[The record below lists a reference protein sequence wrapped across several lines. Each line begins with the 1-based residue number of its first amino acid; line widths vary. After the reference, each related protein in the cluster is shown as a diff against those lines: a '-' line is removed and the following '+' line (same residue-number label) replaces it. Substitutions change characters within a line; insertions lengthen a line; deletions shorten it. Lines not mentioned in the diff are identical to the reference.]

1 MSHPSRPRKAWL
13 ASYSELFGLWRRKAE
28 SREDAEDAMHD
39 TVVGM
44 LENNTALIDNPR
56 AYLARGTSNRLISRH
71 RHQTVLTVLPLD
83 ELSDTEHP
91 RQAGADSHAQ
101 FEQLADALVSALADL
116 PPKCREVYIKHRLEG
131 WTHTEIAQDMALSR
145 SMVEKYMTRALR
157 HIHER
162 LHHYV
167 PD

>member
-1 MSHPSRPRKAWL
+1 MSHASRPRKAWL
-13 ASYSELFGLWRRKAE
+13 ASYSELFGAWRRKAE

-44 LENNTALIDNPR
+44 LENSTGVIDNPR

-91 RQAGADSHAQ
+91 RCAGTDSDAQ
-101 FEQLADALVSALADL
+101 FEQLADALMHALSEL
-116 PPKCREVYIKHRLEG
+116 PPKCKEVYVKHRLEG
-131 WTHTEIAQDMALSR
+131 WTHTEIAQDMDLSR

-157 HIHER
+157 HVHER

>member
-1 MSHPSRPRKAWL
+1 M
-13 ASYSELFGLWRRKAE
+13 
-28 SREDAEDAMHD
+28 
-39 TVVGM
+39 
-44 LENNTALIDNPR
+44 
-56 AYLARGTSNRLISRH
+56 
-71 RHQTVLTVLPLD
+71 D

-101 FEQLADALVSALADL
+101 FEQLADALVNALADL
-116 PPKCREVYIKHRLEG
+116 PPKGREVYIKHRLEG